1 MENPDEKLATLSVLV
16 DGLRRE
22 LPQLQEHISEMYR
35 SLTFQEANYKNLNAQ
50 YEKLAQAYNSLIELQ
65 YICKKLTEDSGRTI
79 KDVEHLR
86 ELYQEIIQNP
96 PCANRQV
103 NKEQGGISMEK
114 VIKYAPNIIGIITF
128 VSYIVYSVLV
138 TKINSG
144 GL

>member
-16 DGLRRE
+16 DGLKRE
-22 LPQLQEHISEMYR
+22 LPQIQEHISEMYR

-65 YICKKLTEDSGRTI
+65 YISKKLTEDTNRNI
-79 KDVEHLR
+79 KDIEHLR
-86 ELYQEIIQNP
+86 EQYQELIQNP
-96 PCANRQV
+96 PCS
-103 NKEQGGISMEK
+103 NKQDKQNGMTMEK
-114 VIKYAPNIIGIITF
+114 AIKYAPNIIGIITF

-138 TKINSG
+138 TKINNG

>member
-35 SLTFQEANYKNLNAQ
+35 SLTFQEANYKNLNSQ

-65 YICKKLTEDSGRTI
+65 YICKKLTEDTNRNI

-86 ELYQEIIQNP
+86 ELYQELIQNP
-96 PCANRQV
+96 PCTNKQ
-103 NKEQGGISMEK
+103 NKEQGGITMEK
-114 VIKYAPNIIGIITF
+114 VIRYAPNIIGIITF

>member
-16 DGLRRE
+16 DGLKRE
-22 LPQLQEHISEMYR
+22 LPQIQEHISEMYR
-35 SLTFQEANYKNLNAQ
+35 SLAVQETNFKNLNAQ
-50 YEKLAQAYNSLIELQ
+50 YEKLAIAYNSLIELQ
-65 YICKKLTEDSGRTI
+65 YIAKKLSDDTNRNI

-86 ELYQEIIQNP
+86 EQFQELIQNP
-96 PCANRQV
+96 PCS
-103 NKEQGGISMEK
+103 NKQDKQQNGMTMEK
-114 VIKYAPNIIGIITF
+114 AIKYAPNIIGIITF